1 MSALVS
7 VIIPNYN
14 HARYLKERIESVL
27 NQSYQDFEIIILDDC
42 STDNSREI
50 IEEYKYHQKVSK
62 VIYNTQNSGSTFK
75 QWQLGL
81 VEAAGKYIWIAESDD
96 YSDTTFLQ
104 IMIQKFTE
112 EQIVLAYCKTNI
124 VQETGVKGIFLWG
137 EQINPTFW
145 GEDRLIESNDF
156 IGNYMQFRNIIPN
169 ASAVVFRKS
178 SIEITPTILSM
189 QYAGDWLVWI
199 QLAAKGKI
207 TYCSQAL
214 NYFRQHSNTTRSTK
228 TYSKEEKRIQEY
240 FTVIHFA
247 NRVIMKKFDPLHP
260 NYEWIAREWML
271 KYQLF
276 NLKKSLFPPFPFLF
290 LLRFYAYIGQDI
302 LSILIQ
308 FRHKLLIR
316 TRIKTFLTKFLNPK
330 P

>member
-1 MSALVS
+1 MPAIVS

-14 HARYLKERIESVL
+14 HALYLKERIASVL
-27 NQSYQDFEIIILDDC
+27 NQSYQDFEILILDDC
-42 STDNSREI
+42 STDNSKEI
-50 IEEYKYHQKVSK
+50 IEEYRYHPKVSK
-62 VIYNTQNSGSTFK
+62 VIYNIQNSGSTFK

-81 VEAAGKYIWIAESDD
+81 AAAAGEYIWIAESDD

-104 IMIQKFTE
+104 TMMQKFTE
-112 EQIVLAYCKTNI
+112 EQIILAYCKTNV
-124 VQETGVKGIFLWG
+124 VQDADAKGIFLWG
-137 EQINPTFW
+137 EQINPAFW
-145 GEDRLIESNDF
+145 GEDRIIGSDNF

-169 ASAVVFRKS
+169 ASAVVFRKN

-207 TYCSQAL
+207 AYCSQAL
-214 NYFRQHSNTTRSTK
+214 NYFRQHPNTTRSTK
-228 TYSKEEKRIQEY
+228 TYMKEQKRIQEY

-247 NRVIMKKFDPLHP
+247 NQIMMKKFDAFHQ
-260 NYEWIAREWML
+260 NYEWIAREWFL
-271 KYQLF
+271 KYRLF
-276 NLKKSLFPPFPFLF
+276 NLKKSLLPPFPFLF

-302 LSILIQ
+302 LNKLIQ

-316 TRIKTFLTKFLNPK
+316 TRIKMFLTKFPNLK